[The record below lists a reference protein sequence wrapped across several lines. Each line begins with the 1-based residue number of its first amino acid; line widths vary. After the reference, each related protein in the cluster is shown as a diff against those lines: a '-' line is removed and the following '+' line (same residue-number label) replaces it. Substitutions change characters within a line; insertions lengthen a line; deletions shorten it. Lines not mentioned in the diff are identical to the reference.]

1 MGAGG
6 SSLEVRELLWA
17 SLAAPLP
24 LPSPNP
30 GAKEL
35 HKINGEISG
44 ALEQL
49 FGLVTG
55 SFSS

>member
-6 SSLEVRELLWA
+6 SSLGVRELLWA

-24 LPSPNP
+24 LPSPSP

-35 HKINGEISG
+35 YKINGEISG

-49 FGLVTG
+49 FGLVTA